1 MPLKL
6 PSEAHLAPLLEAGMQ
21 AMGIN
26 YSPEQRD
33 QLLAYLQLL
42 VTWNR
47 AYNLTAIRDP
57 SEMVQL
63 HLLDSLAMLPH
74 LSGQRLID
82 VGTGAGLPG
91 IPLAIICPQRHFTLL
106 DSNGKKTRFLFQAR
120 CDLGLTNLVEIQS
133 RVELHRPAVPYDAVL
148 SRAFT
153 SVADMVDKCSHLLSD
168 EGLFLAMKG
177 KFPQSELS
185 EVGKDYKVDASH
197 RLQIPGVDGERH
209 LIVIRRDP
217 QPDVKLYSR
226 VEIKSAAPQ
235 QLKGQFSD

>member
-6 PSEAHLAPLLEAGMQ
+6 PAEPHLAPILEAGMQ
-21 AMGIN
+21 QMKVE
-26 YSPEQRD
+26 YSSEQRD
-33 QLLAYLQLL
+33 MLLAYLQLL
-42 VTWNR
+42 MTWNK

-57 SEMVQL
+57 GEMIRL
-63 HLLDSLAMLPH
+63 HLLDSLAV
-74 LSGQRLID
+74 LSHISGKRLID

-91 IPLAIICPQRHFTLL
+91 IPLAIMCPERDFTLL

-120 CDLGLTNLVEIQS
+120 CDLGLSNLKEINS
-133 RVELHRPAVPYDAVL
+133 RVENHQPEVPYDAVL

-153 SVADMVDKCSHLLSD
+153 SVADMVKKCSHLLSP

-197 RLQIPGVDGERH
+197 TLQVPGVDGERH
-209 LIVIRRDP
+209 LIVISRDSTTP
-217 QPDVKLYSR
+217 ST
-226 VEIKSAAPQ
+226 E
-235 QLKGQFSD
+235 